1 VIDPSLLVRAY
12 RQGVFPMAL
21 ENDEIGWFSPD
32 PRGVIPLEAFHV
44 PARLQRVVRHGKFE
58 IHIDRGFRAVM
69 QACADRPD
77 GDGTWINDEILES
90 YVALHE
96 RGLAH
101 SVETW
106 LEGELVG
113 GLYGVHL
120 GGAFFGESM
129 FHRATDA
136 SKVALVALVE
146 RMRSQGFLLL
156 DIQWVTA
163 HLEQFGAIE
172 IPKKQYLALLTRA
185 MTKDC
190 QF

>member
-1 VIDPSLLVRAY
+1 
-12 RQGVFPMAL
+12 
-21 ENDEIGWFSPD
+21 
-32 PRGVIPLEAFHV
+32 
-44 PARLQRVVRHGKFE
+44 VVRHGRFE
-58 IHIDRGFRAVM
+58 VHIDRGFKAVM

-77 GDGTWINDEILES
+77 DGTWINEEILQS
-90 YVALHE
+90 YVALYDI
-96 RGLAH
+96 GLAH

-146 RMRSQGFLLL
+146 RMRANGFLLL
-156 DIQWVTA
+156 DIQWVTP
-163 HLEQFGAIE
+163 HLEQFGATE
-172 IPKKQYLALLTRA
+172 VSKAKYLALLRKA
-185 MTKDC
+185 LVKDC
-190 QF
+190 KF